1 MGYRLAKIILKYP
14 KSVLAI
20 IMLITIAIAPFVAR
34 IPNDSSLEAFTL
46 GNDPDKLYLDRFK
59 VQFGTDETIVI
70 AFMTEDIF
78 TKSSLALIKRITER
92 IESLENV
99 EKVTSLT
106 NVNNTVGTNED
117 FIVEHLIKDINES
130 EQDVKRAKSEAL
142 SNPLYVK
149 NIISDDSKT
158 TAILVKIADVPGN
171 RAYKDTLITQIK
183 DILSQE
189 EQKTGQQFYTAGARL
204 INYYF
209 NRFVDGDTKRFI
221 PATLALISIISFIIF
236 RKLKAVLI
244 LLADVF
250 ICLIWTEGILYFKG
264 ATLNTVTAII
274 PPLIMALSVA
284 VGIHVLTQYQK
295 RHKPELDK
303 KSVLLDTICHLWRP
317 CFLAAFTTAIG
328 FASLCVSQVP
338 PIQDFGIVA
347 AIGMLFCFGVSM
359 TFIPATLALI
369 KKNDEIEGTADNKDF
384 LDRIVCGIARFT
396 EIYPKAI
403 LIFSSLIMIV
413 SLLGAV
419 RIIIDTNLL
428 DFFKKDSDVYTSTNF
443 IEQNIAGV
451 TFLDISLES
460 EDIDTF
466 KDPEALKKIEQMET
480 FLKNQTQVDNVLSI
494 NTCLKDM
501 NKSFHNEDQAYY
513 RIPDSRNM
521 IAQYLLLYSADDL
534 EDYVDSDYRWTR
546 VSARVTEHSSKRL
559 KGLIETIKIYLADNF
574 GGPIK
579 ARVTGTAV
587 LESNLIQR
595 IFDSQVQ
602 SLSMAMVII
611 FGLMF
616 ILFKSVKVGLI
627 SIAPNIFP
635 IIVNFGLMGWFGIPL
650 DNATVMISAVAIGIA
665 VDDTIHFVS
674 QFAREAEKKGGY
686 NQHVCDTLESK
697 GRAMISTS
705 VVLFTGFAVLVLS
718 SFVPTIY
725 FGLLTAGIM
734 VTALIGD
741 VIILP
746 ALLLV
751 FKPDLRTM
759 PKKSL

>member
-1 MGYRLAKIILKYP
+1 MAYRLAKLILKYP
-14 KSVLAI
+14 KSVLAVI
-20 IMLITIAIAPFVAR
+20 ILITIAIVPFVTQ
-34 IPNDSSLEAFTL
+34 IPNDSSLEAFTQE
-46 GNDPDKLYLDRFK
+46 NDADKIYLDRFK
-59 VQFGTDETIVI
+59 VQFGTDETVVI
-70 AFMTEDIF
+70 AFKTEDIF
-78 TKSSLALIKRITER
+78 TQSSLVLIKRITER

-117 FIVEHLIKDINES
+117 FIVERLVKDINQS
-130 EQDVKRAKSEAL
+130 EQNVKRAKSEAL

-158 TAILVKIADVPGN
+158 TAILVKIADVPGD
-171 RAYKDTLITQIK
+171 RAYKDALIKQIK

-236 RKLKAVLI
+236 RKLRVVMI
-244 LLADVF
+244 LLANVF
-250 ICLIWTEGILYFKG
+250 ICLIWTEGVLYFKG

-295 RHKPELDK
+295 RNKPELDK
-303 KSVLLDTICHLWRP
+303 KTVLLDTICHLWRP
-317 CFLAAFTTAIG
+317 CFLAALTTAIG

-347 AIGMLFCFGVSM
+347 AIGMLFCFIVSL
-359 TFIPATLALI
+359 TFIPATLSLI
-369 KKNDEIEGTADNKDF
+369 KKETAKATIGKQDL
-384 LDRIVCGIARFT
+384 LDKGISSIARLT
-396 EIYPKAI
+396 EAHSKAI
-403 LIFSSLIMIV
+403 LIFSALIIIV
-413 SLLGAV
+413 SLLGTS
-419 RIIIDTNLL
+419 RIVIDTNLL

-451 TFLDISLES
+451 TFLDISLEG
-460 EDIDTF
+460 EEIDTF
-466 KDPEALKKIEQMET
+466 KEPEALKKVEQLET
-480 FLKNQTQVDNVLSI
+480 FLKNQPQVDNVLSI
-494 NTCLKDM
+494 NTYLKDM

-534 EDYVDSDYRWTR
+534 RDYVDPDYRWTR

-559 KGLIETIKIYLADNF
+559 KNLIDKIKFYLPNNF
-574 GGPIK
+574 KGPIQ
-579 ARVTGTAV
+579 ARITGTAV

-602 SLSMAMVII
+602 SLSLAMVII

-616 ILFKSVKVGLI
+616 VLFKSVKVGLI
-627 SIAPNIFP
+627 SIVPNIFP
-635 IIVNFGLMGWFGIPL
+635 IIINFGLMGWFGIPL

-674 QFAREAEKKGGY
+674 QFAKEREQKGGY
-686 NQHVCDTLESK
+686 NHHVRNTLENK
-697 GRAMISTS
+697 GRAIISTS
-705 VVLFTGFAVLVLS
+705 IILFVGFAVLTLS
-718 SFVPTIY
+718 NFVPTIY

-741 VIILP
+741 TVILP
-746 ALLLV
+746 TLLLV

-759 PKKSL
+759 PKRSL